1 MKKLSIFLLATVAVA
16 LLSFRAVHVDNFT
29 ADASASK
36 LTWKGYKV
44 TGEHAGTI
52 ALKNGSLQ
60 IDHGM
65 LKGGSFE
72 IDMNSMA
79 CTDLQGEYADKLMG
93 HLKSPDFFNA
103 AGFPTA
109 KLVIKK
115 AIATDSKGNYKIVAD
130 LTIKGITKEVKFNSA
145 LAQTEKQAT
154 ATGKVVIDRS
164 EFDIRFGSGSF
175 FDGLG
180 DKTIYD
186 DFDINFTLVANK

>member
-16 LLSFRAVHVDNFT
+16 LLSFRAAHVDNFT

-115 AIATDSKGNYKIVAD
+115 AIATDSKGNYNIVAD